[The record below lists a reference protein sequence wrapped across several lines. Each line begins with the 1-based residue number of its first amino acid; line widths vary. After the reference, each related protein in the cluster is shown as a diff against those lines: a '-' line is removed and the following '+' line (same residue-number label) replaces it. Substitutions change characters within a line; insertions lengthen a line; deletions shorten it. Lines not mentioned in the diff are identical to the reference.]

1 MGAPAGPEGVAPPE
15 EQPIGGKIVSVQP
28 PPPQGGYTPPPTSY
42 APSAYQPGP
51 APGVRYS
58 SRLGRLLAYF
68 IDGFVVG
75 ILAGIPYFFGIMLLT
90 IGVSGD
96 GSIMAVIGGVII
108 LIGAIIGIVYKPWMW
123 SRGGQT
129 VGYKV
134 MRLRVVRASDGGPV
148 SGSQAIGRI
157 LGYIVSGF
165 LFSLGFIWIAFDE
178 KRQGWHDKLA
188 GTVVIEV

>member
-1 MGAPAGPEGVAPPE
+1 M
-15 EQPIGGKIVSVQP
+15 SVQP
-28 PPPQGGYTPPPTSY
+28 PPPQGAYTPPPVSY
-42 APSAYQPGP
+42 TPPAYQPGP
-51 APGVRYS
+51 APGIRYS

-68 IDGFVVG
+68 IDGFVIG
-75 ILAGIPYFFGIMLLT
+75 ILAGIPYFIGIMLVTL
-90 IGVSGD
+90 GAGSDSG
-96 GSIMAVIGGVII
+96 GGILALVGTVFLVIGFII
-108 LIGAIIGIVYKPWMW
+108 AVLYKPWMW
-123 SRGGQT
+123 SRDGQT

-148 SGSQAIGRI
+148 SGGQAIGRL

>member
-1 MGAPAGPEGVAPPE
+1 M
-15 EQPIGGKIVSVQP
+15 SVQP
-28 PPPQGGYTPPPTSY
+28 PPPQGVYTPPPVNDT
-42 APSAYQPGP
+42 PPVYQPGP
-51 APGVRYS
+51 APGIRYS

-68 IDGFVVG
+68 IDGFVIG
-75 ILAGIPYFFGIMLLT
+75 IVAGIPYFIGIMLVTL
-90 IGVSGD
+90 GVGGQGD
-96 GSIMAVIGGVII
+96 GSAMV
-108 LIGAIIGIVYKPWMW
+108 LIGSLFLLLGFILAVVYKPWMW

-134 MRLRVVRASDGGPV
+134 MRLRVVRGSDGGPV
-148 SGSQAIGRI
+148 SGGQAIGRI